1 MVIGSF
7 SIVHLRIKLSQMRI
21 GVDLDGVVANF
32 TKGWTKY
39 YEEEFG
45 KKILE
50 DDIQSWGLS
59 EPLTHFK
66 EDLDFWKWA
75 KDINGSSIFRNL
87 EVYEN
92 SVETLNELSK
102 SGHDIVIISS
112 KPWWSIHDTLMWLG
126 ENKIPTK
133 EIHFIEDKWTIDC
146 EVYIDDAPYQLENY
160 KENTVDKKIIRF
172 VRSYN
177 KPLDGVFDIYNW
189 KELIPLLNS
198 F

>member
-75 KDINGSSIFRNL
+75 KDINGSSVFRNL

-146 EVYIDDAPYQLENY
+146 EVYLDDAPYQLENY

>member
-1 MVIGSF
+1 
-7 SIVHLRIKLSQMRI
+7 MRI

-32 TKGWTKY
+32 TKDWTKY

-50 DDIQSWGLS
+50 DDITSWGLS

-66 EDLDFWKWA
+66 EDVDFWKWA

-87 EVYEN
+87 EVYED

-102 SGHDIVIISS
+102 SGHEIVILSS

-133 EIHFIEDKWTIDC
+133 EIHFIEDKWTVDC
-146 EVYIDDAPYQLENY
+146 EVYIDDAPYQLENF
-160 KENTVDKKIIRF
+160 KENAPEKKIIRY

-177 KPLDGVFDIYNW
+177 RPVDGVFDIYNW
-189 KELIPLLNS
+189 SELIPLLNS

>member
-1 MVIGSF
+1 
-7 SIVHLRIKLSQMRI
+7 MRI

-50 DDIQSWGLS
+50 DDITSWGLS
-59 EPLTHFK
+59 KPLTHFK
-66 EDLDFWKWA
+66 EDVDFWKWA

-87 EVYEN
+87 EVYDG

-102 SGHDIVIISS
+102 SGHEIVILSS
-112 KPWWSIHDTLMWLG
+112 KPWWSIHDTLIWLG

-133 EIHFIEDKWTIDC
+133 EIHFIEDKWTVDC
-146 EVYIDDAPYQLENY
+146 DVYIDDAPYQLENFM
-160 KENTVDKKIIRF
+160 KKVPNKKIIRY

-177 KPLDGVFDIYNW
+177 KPIYGVFDISNW
-189 KELIPLLNS
+189 NELIPLLNS

>member
-50 DDIQSWGLS
+50 EDITGWGLS
-59 EPLTHFK
+59 TPLTHFK
-66 EDLDFWKWA
+66 EDLDFWEWA

-87 EVYEN
+87 EVYKG

-102 SGHDIVIISS
+102 SGHEIVILSS
-112 KPWWSIHDTLMWLG
+112 KPWWSIHDTLIWLG

-133 EIHFIEDKWTIDC
+133 EIHFIEDKWTVDC
-146 EVYIDDAPYQLENY
+146 EVYIDDAPYQLENF
-160 KENTVDKKIIRF
+160 KEKAPEKKIIRY

-177 KPLDGVFDIYNW
+177 KPLDGVFDIHHW
-189 KELIPLLNS
+189 GELIPLLNS

>member
-32 TKGWTKY
+32 TKGWTKH

-50 DDIQSWGLS
+50 DEIKSWGLS

-87 EVYEN
+87 EVCEN

-189 KELIPLLNS
+189 NELIPLLNS

>member
-160 KENTVDKKIIRF
+160 KENTFDKKIIRF
-172 VRSYN
+172 VISYN
-177 KPLDGVFDIYNW
+177 KQVDGVFDIHNW
-189 KELIPLLNS
+189 KEIIPLLNS

>member
-189 KELIPLLNS
+189 NELIPLLNS

>member
-32 TKGWTKY
+32 TKGWTEY

-50 DDIQSWGLS
+50 EDITSWGLS

-66 EDLDFWKWA
+66 EDMGFWKWA

-87 EVYEN
+87 EVYED

-102 SGHDIVIISS
+102 SGHEIVILSS
-112 KPWWSIHDTLMWLG
+112 KPWWSIHDTLIWLG

-146 EVYIDDAPYQLENY
+146 EVYIDDAPYQLENF
-160 KENTVDKKIIRF
+160 KEKVPDKKIIRY
-172 VRSYN
+172 VRTYN
-177 KPLDGVFDIYNW
+177 KPIDGVLDIHSWN
-189 KELIPLLNS
+189 ELIPLLNS

>member
-1 MVIGSF
+1 MVIGFF

-50 DDIQSWGLS
+50 DDITSWGLS

-66 EDLDFWKWA
+66 EDVDFWKWA

-102 SGHDIVIISS
+102 AGNEIIILSS
-112 KPWWSIHDTLMWLG
+112 KPWWSIHDTLIWLG

-133 EIHFIEDKWTIDC
+133 EIHFIEDKWTIEC
-146 EVYIDDAPYQLENY
+146 EVYIDDAPYQLKNF
-160 KENTVDKKIIRF
+160 KEKVTDKKIIRY
-172 VRSYN
+172 VRAYN
-177 KPLDGVFDIYNW
+177 KPIDGVFDIHNW
-189 KELIPLLNS
+189 NELIPLLNS

>member
-177 KPLDGVFDIYNW
+177 EPVDGVFDIHNW

>member
-160 KENTVDKKIIRF
+160 IENTVDKKIIRF

-189 KELIPLLNS
+189 NELIPLLNS

>member
-177 KPLDGVFDIYNW
+177 KPLDGVYDIYNW

>member
-160 KENTVDKKIIRF
+160 KENTVDKKIIRL

-189 KELIPLLNS
+189 NELIPLLNS

>member
-50 DDIQSWGLS
+50 DDIKSWGLS

-66 EDLDFWKWA
+66 EDLDF
-75 KDINGSSIFRNL
+75 
-87 EVYEN
+87 
-92 SVETLNELSK
+92 
-102 SGHDIVIISS
+102 
-112 KPWWSIHDTLMWLG
+112 
-126 ENKIPTK
+126 
-133 EIHFIEDKWTIDC
+133 
-146 EVYIDDAPYQLENY
+146 
-160 KENTVDKKIIRF
+160 
-172 VRSYN
+172 
-177 KPLDGVFDIYNW
+177 
-189 KELIPLLNS
+189 
-198 F
+198 

>member
-50 DDIQSWGLS
+50 VDIQSWGLS